1 MLDGLKR
8 DWAEPLWQSLAKPLV
23 KAGLTPNQVTVLGLI
38 LIVLNCALFCWHK
51 STFWFGLG
59 LAASFAFDALDG
71 AVARLRNMS
80 SKFGGYLDGVTD
92 RYQEIVVF
100 ASIAWVTGWWA
111 LSFFALTGSLMVSY
125 NKARTAIEIPIENH
139 AWPDLLERFERVVIL
154 SLALLLDSFVTLPD
168 MLGGRV
174 LFLAL
179 LVLGALAHLT
189 AIQRFFRARRLL
201 TPDN

>member
-8 DWAEPLWQSLAKPLV
+8 DWAEPLWNSLAKPLA
-23 KAGLTPNQVTVLGLI
+23 KAGLTPNQITLLGLI
-38 LIVLNCALFCWHK
+38 LVVLNCALFCWHK

-59 LAASFAFDALDG
+59 LAVSFTFDALDG

-80 SKFGGYLDGVTD
+80 SKFGGYLDGVID

-125 NKARTAIEIPIENH
+125 NKARAAIEIPIENH

-168 MLGGRV
+168 VLGGRV

-189 AIQRFFRARRLL
+189 AIQRFFRARRML
-201 TPDN
+201 TPDD

>member
-8 DWAEPLWQSLAKPLV
+8 DWAEPVWQSLAKPLV
-23 KAGLTPNQVTVLGLI
+23 RVGFTPNQVTLLGLVI
-38 LIVLNCALFCWHK
+38 VVLNCALFCWHK
-51 STFWFGLG
+51 NTFWFGLG

-80 SKFGGYLDGVTD
+80 SKFGGYLDGVID
-92 RYQEIVVF
+92 RYQEIAVF
-100 ASIAWVTGWWA
+100 AAIAWVTGWWA
-111 LSFFALTGSLMVSY
+111 LSFLALTGSLMVSY

-154 SLALLLDSFVTLPD
+154 SFALLLDSFVTLPD

-179 LVLGALAHLT
+179 LVLGVLAHIT

-201 TPDN
+201 TRDN

>member
-8 DWAEPLWQSLAKPLV
+8 DWAEPLWNSLAKPLA
-23 KAGLTPNQVTVLGLI
+23 KAGLTPNQITLLGLV
-38 LIVLNCALFCWHK
+38 LVVLNCALFCWHK

-59 LAASFAFDALDG
+59 LAASFTFDALDG

-80 SKFGGYLDGVTD
+80 SKFGGYLDGVID

-125 NKARTAIEIPIENH
+125 NKARAAIEIPIENH

-168 MLGGRV
+168 VLGGRV

-189 AIQRFFRARRLL
+189 AIQRFFRARRML
-201 TPDN
+201 TPDD

>member
-8 DWAEPLWQSLAKPLV
+8 DWVEPLWRSLAKPV
-23 KAGLTPNQVTVLGLI
+23 AKAGFTPNQVTLTGLVLVL
-38 LIVLNCALFCWHK
+38 LNCAFFCWHQ

-59 LAASFAFDALDG
+59 ISVSFTFDALDG

-80 SKFGGYLDGVTD
+80 SKFGGYLDGVID
-92 RYQEIVVF
+92 RYQEIAVY
-100 ASIAWVTGWWA
+100 AAIAWVTGWWA
-111 LSFFALTGSLMVSY
+111 LVFLTVTGSLMVSY

-154 SLALLLDSFVTLPD
+154 CLALLLDSFVTLPV
-168 MLGGRV
+168 MLGERV

-179 LVLGALAHLT
+179 LVLGILAHGT
-189 AIQRFFRARRLL
+189 AIQRFFRARAMLARHK
-201 TPDN
+201 

>member
-8 DWAEPLWQSLAKPLV
+8 DWAEPLWNSLAKPLA
-23 KAGLTPNQVTVLGLI
+23 KAGLTPNQITLLGLV
-38 LIVLNCALFCWHK
+38 LVVLNCALFCWHK

-59 LAASFAFDALDG
+59 LAASFTFDALDG

-80 SKFGGYLDGVTD
+80 SKFGGYLDGVID

-111 LSFFALTGSLMVSY
+111 LSLFALTGSLMVSY
-125 NKARTAIEIPIENH
+125 NKARAAIEIPIENH

-168 MLGGRV
+168 VLGGRV

-189 AIQRFFRARRLL
+189 AIQRFFRARRML
-201 TPDN
+201 TPDD